1 MKIQCKLAVLAA
13 LGAVVMTL
21 YPAQAQRSR
30 PAHGREGEIPM
41 TTAGAAEEIPFKT
54 TKMLIEHN
62 TADEDTGFQMF
73 LDGEPW
79 RRIDIF
85 NPSGQL
91 VLTVTPRGKLRMLG
105 LTEMFFE
112 SNEPPN
118 AEVPIPE
125 VLANL
130 PQGTYD
136 FEGITIEGDEL
147 EGEAYLSHRIPAA
160 PVVTAPTGT
169 AVRHDVDQLFSWS
182 RVTTAIY
189 GGTTATITHY
199 QLIVNKLD
207 QVPGPGFGSETV
219 SIHVPASIRTMKVPA
234 EFLLPST
241 DYEWEV
247 HAIEANGNQS
257 FAHGTFRTRP

>member
-1 MKIQCKLAVLAA
+1 MKVQCKLAVLMA
-13 LGAVVMTL
+13 LGIVMTTL
-21 YPAQAQRSR
+21 Y
-30 PAHGREGEIPM
+30 
-41 TTAGAAEEIPFKT
+41 TAAEVPEIPFKT
-54 TKMLIEHN
+54 TKLLIEHN
-62 TADEDTGFQMF
+62 AFDEDTGFQMF

-79 RRIDIF
+79 RRIDIR
-85 NPSGQL
+85 NPSGQV
-91 VLTVTPRGKLRMLG
+91 VLTVTPQGKLRRLG

-130 PQGTYD
+130 PEGTYD
-136 FEGITIEGDEL
+136 FDGITIDGEFL
-147 EGEAYLSHRIPAA
+147 EGEANLSHRIPAA
-160 PVVTAPTGT
+160 PVVTAPAGNF
-169 AVRHDVDQLFSWS
+169 VRHDVDQVFKWTE
-182 RVTTAIY
+182 VKTAIH

-234 EFLLPST
+234 EFLLPRT

-247 HAIEANGNQS
+247 HAIEANGNQT
-257 FAHGTFRTRP
+257 FAFGTFTTRP